1 MANVLMLQPFLFLSA
16 GIFGLY
22 LGAEGLVRGS
32 VALASQLGLSRLV
45 IGLTVVAFGT
55 STPELV
61 VSVKAALDGLYG
73 ISLGNVAGSNIC
85 NIALILGISAVIQP
99 LRIDAQVVRLQI
111 PIMILVSILLTVL
124 LLDGRIGRFEG
135 ACLFLGILAYTGF
148 SLYLARKKDSR
159 LDRDPPGPSIDAPV
173 RRIWVSLLFVAVGLG
188 LLMAGAQ
195 FFLTGAVS
203 LARNLG
209 VSEAVIGLTIVALGT
224 SLPELAT
231 SMMAA
236 LKKEGD
242 IAVGNVI
249 GSNIFN
255 ILCILGISSLVHPIE
270 MGGIRMIDMGVMVG
284 VAILVLPMARSGF
297 RLNRWEGAI
306 LLAVYGGYIFY
317 LLGSAPLS

>member
-1 MANVLMLQPFLFLSA
+1 MFQSFLFLSG

-32 VALASQLGLSRLV
+32 VALALQLGLSRLV

-111 PIMILVSILLTVL
+111 PIMILISILLTVL

-135 ACLFLGILAYTGF
+135 ACLFLGILVYMGA
-148 SLYLARKKDSR
+148 SLYLARKEKGG
-159 LDRDPPGPSIDAPV
+159 LDGDPSGPTTSEAPV
-173 RRIWVSLLFVAVGLG
+173 GRVWVSLLFVAGGLG

-209 VSEAVIGLTIVALGT
+209 VSEAFIGLTIVALGT

-242 IAVGNVI
+242 IAVGNVV

-255 ILCILGISSLVHPIE
+255 ILCILGVTSLVHPIE
-270 MGGIRMIDMGVMVG
+270 MGGIRMIDMGVMLG

-306 LLAVYGGYIFY
+306 LLTAYGGYIFY

>member
-1 MANVLMLQPFLFLSA
+1 MMQAFVFLSA

-32 VALASQLGLSRLV
+32 VALALQLGLSRLV

-61 VSVKAALDGLYG
+61 VSVKASLDGLYA
-73 ISLGNVAGSNIC
+73 ISLGNVVGSNIC
-85 NIALILGISAVIQP
+85 NIALILGTSALIQP

-111 PIMILVSILLTVL
+111 PIVILVSILLTVF
-124 LLDGRIGRFEG
+124 LLDGGISRLEG
-135 ACLFLGILAYTGF
+135 ACLFLGILVHMGY
-148 SLYLARKKDSR
+148 SLYLARKEKSG
-159 LDRDPPGPSIDAPV
+159 LAGEPSGATTTEAPV
-173 RRIWVSLLFVAVGLG
+173 GRVWVSLVFVAGGLG
-188 LLMAGAQ
+188 LLIAGAQ

-209 VSEAVIGLTIVALGT
+209 VSEAFIGLTIVALGT

-236 LKKEGD
+236 LRKEGD
-242 IAVGNVI
+242 IAVGNVV

-255 ILCILGISSLVHPIE
+255 ILCILGIASLVHPIE
-270 MGGIRMIDMGVMVG
+270 MGGVRMIDIAVMLG
-284 VAILVLPMARSGF
+284 IAILVLPMARTGF
-297 RLNRWEGAI
+297 RLNRWEGAG
-306 LLAVYGGYIFY
+306 LLAMYGGYIYF
-317 LLGSAPLS
+317 LSGSAPSP

>member
-1 MANVLMLQPFLFLSA
+1 LSEVHTHILFLSA

-22 LGAEGLVRGS
+22 LGAEELVRGS
-32 VALASQLGLSRLV
+32 VSLALQLGLSRLV

-73 ISLGNVAGSNIC
+73 ISLGNVVGSNIC
-85 NIALILGISAVIQP
+85 NIALMLGVSALIQP

-111 PIMILVSILLTVL
+111 PIMILVSILLIVF

-135 ACLFLGILAYTGF
+135 AFLFLGILTYSGY
-148 SLYLARKKDSR
+148 SLYLARKEN
-159 LDRDPPGPSIDAPV
+159 PNANGNPSDLSTKAPAG
-173 RRIWVSLLFVAVGLG
+173 RIWVSLLFVAGGLG
-188 LLMAGAQ
+188 LLMAGAK
-195 FFLTGAVS
+195 FFLMGAVS

-209 VSEAVIGLTIVALGT
+209 VSEAFIGLTVVALGT

-231 SMMAA
+231 SMMAV

-242 IAVGNVI
+242 IAVGNVV

-255 ILCILGISSLVHPIE
+255 ILCILGVSSLVHPID
-270 MGGIRMIDMGVMVG
+270 MGGIRMIDMGVMLG
-284 VAILVLPMARSGF
+284 IAILVLPMARTGF
-297 RLNRWEGAI
+297 FLNRWEGAI
-306 LLAVYGGYIFY
+306 LLAVYGGYIYY
-317 LLGSAPLS
+317 LSGYAPPS

>member
-1 MANVLMLQPFLFLSA
+1 LIQSFLFLSA

-32 VALASQLGLSRLV
+32 VSLALQLGLSRLV

-73 ISLGNVAGSNIC
+73 ISLGNVVGSNIC
-85 NIALILGISAVIQP
+85 NIALILGVSALIQP
-99 LRIDAQVVRLQI
+99 LRIDAQVIRLQI
-111 PIMILVSILLTVL
+111 PIMILVSILLIVF
-124 LLDGRIGRFEG
+124 LLDGNIGRFEG
-135 ACLFLGILAYTGF
+135 ACLLLGILAYTGY
-148 SLYLARKKDSR
+148 SLYLARKENTNSNDN
-159 LDRDPPGPSIDAPV
+159 PSELPAKAPAGRV
-173 RRIWVSLLFVAVGLG
+173 WVSLLFVAGGLG
-188 LLMAGAQ
+188 LLMGGAQ
-195 FFLTGAVS
+195 LFLTGAVS

-209 VSEAVIGLTIVALGT
+209 VSEAFIGLTIVALGT

-242 IAVGNVI
+242 IAVGNVV

-255 ILCILGISSLVHPIE
+255 ILCILGITSLVHPID
-270 MGGIRMIDMGVMVG
+270 MGGITMIDMGVMIG
-284 VAILVLPMARSGF
+284 VAILVLPMARTGF
-297 RLNRWEGAI
+297 LLNRWEGAI
-306 LLAVYGGYIFY
+306 LLAVYGGYIYY
-317 LLGSAPLS
+317 LWGSAPPS

>member
-1 MANVLMLQPFLFLSA
+1 MFQSFLFLSG

-32 VALASQLGLSRLV
+32 VALALQLGLSRLV

-111 PIMILVSILLTVL
+111 PIMILISILLTVL

-135 ACLFLGILAYTGF
+135 ACLFLGILAYTGT
-148 SLYLARKKDSR
+148 SLYLARKNDSR
-159 LDRDPPGPSIDAPV
+159 LDRDPPGPAIDAPAG
-173 RRIWVSLLFVAVGLG
+173 RIWVSLLFVAGGLG

-195 FFLTGAVS
+195 SFLTGAVS

-209 VSEAVIGLTIVALGT
+209 VSEAFIGLTIVALGT

-242 IAVGNVI
+242 IAVGNVV

-255 ILCILGISSLVHPIE
+255 ILCILGVTSLVHPIE
-270 MGGIRMIDMGVMVG
+270 MGGIRMIDMGVMLG

-306 LLAVYGGYIFY
+306 LLAAYGGYIFY

>member
-1 MANVLMLQPFLFLSA
+1 MFQSFLFLSG

-32 VALASQLGLSRLV
+32 VALALQLGLSRLV

-85 NIALILGISAVIQP
+85 NIALILGISAFIQP
-99 LRIDAQVVRLQI
+99 LRIDAQVIRLQI
-111 PIMILVSILLTVL
+111 PIMILISILLTVL
-124 LLDGRIGRFEG
+124 LLDGHIGRFEG
-135 ACLFLGILAYTGF
+135 ACLFLGIVGYTGYN
-148 SLYLARKKDSR
+148 LYRARKEN
-159 LDRDPPGPSIDAPV
+159 PGPSGNSSDIPAAAPV
-173 RRIWVSLLFVAVGLG
+173 GRIWVSLLFVAGGLG

-209 VSEAVIGLTIVALGT
+209 VSEAFIGLTIVALGT

-242 IAVGNVI
+242 IAVGNVV

-255 ILCILGISSLVHPIE
+255 ILCILGVTSLVHPIE
-270 MGGIRMIDMGVMVG
+270 MGGIRMIDMGVMLG

-306 LLAVYGGYIFY
+306 LLAVYGGYVFY
-317 LLGSAPLS
+317 LFGSAPVP

>member
-1 MANVLMLQPFLFLSA
+1 MLQPFLFLSA

-32 VALASQLGLSRLV
+32 VALALQLGLSRLV

-124 LLDGRIGRFEG
+124 LLDGGIGRLEG
-135 ACLFLGILAYTGF
+135 ACLFLGIVAYTGY
-148 SLYLARKKDSR
+148 SLYAARKENPNADGNTSDLPAK
-159 LDRDPPGPSIDAPV
+159 APAG
-173 RRIWVSLLFVAVGLG
+173 RIWVSLLFVAGGLG

-209 VSEAVIGLTIVALGT
+209 VSEAFIGLTIVALGT

-242 IAVGNVI
+242 IAVGNVV

-255 ILCILGISSLVHPIE
+255 ILCILGVTSLVHPIE
-270 MGGIRMIDMGVMVG
+270 MGGIRMIDMGVMLG

-306 LLAVYGGYIFY
+306 LLAAYGGYISY
-317 LLGSAPLS
+317 LLGSAPSS

>member
-1 MANVLMLQPFLFLSA
+1 MFRSFLFLSG

-32 VALASQLGLSRLV
+32 VALALQLGLSRLV

-61 VSVKAALDGLYG
+61 VSVKAALNGLYG

-85 NIALILGISAVIQP
+85 NIALILGISALIQP

-111 PIMILVSILLTVL
+111 PIMILVSILLTVF
-124 LLDGRIGRFEG
+124 LLDGGIGRFEG
-135 ACLFLGILAYTGF
+135 ACLFLGILVYMGA
-148 SLYLARKKDSR
+148 SLYLARKEKGA
-159 LDRDPPGPSIDAPV
+159 LDGNPSGPTTPEAPV
-173 RRIWVSLLFVAVGLG
+173 GRVWVSLLFVAVGLG

-209 VSEAVIGLTIVALGT
+209 VSEAFIGLTIVALGT

-242 IAVGNVI
+242 IAVGNVV

-255 ILCILGISSLVHPIE
+255 ILSILGVTSLVHPIE
-270 MGGIRMIDMGVMVG
+270 MGGIRMIDMAVMLG
-284 VAILVLPMARSGF
+284 IAILVLPMARSGF

-306 LLAVYGGYIFY
+306 LLAVYGGYIAY
-317 LLGSAPLS
+317 LL

>member
-1 MANVLMLQPFLFLSA
+1 V
-16 GIFGLY
+16 
-22 LGAEGLVRGS
+22 
-32 VALASQLGLSRLV
+32 
-45 IGLTVVAFGT
+45 
-55 STPELV
+55 
-61 VSVKAALDGLYG
+61 
-73 ISLGNVAGSNIC
+73 
-85 NIALILGISAVIQP
+85 
-99 LRIDAQVVRLQI
+99 
-111 PIMILVSILLTVL
+111 
-124 LLDGRIGRFEG
+124 
-135 ACLFLGILAYTGF
+135 AYTGY
-148 SLYLARKKDSR
+148 SLYAARKENPNADGNTS
-159 LDRDPPGPSIDAPV
+159 DPPAKAPV
-173 RRIWVSLLFVAVGLG
+173 GRIWVSLLFVAGGLG

-209 VSEAVIGLTIVALGT
+209 VSEAFIGLTIVALGT

-242 IAVGNVI
+242 IAVGNVV

-255 ILCILGISSLVHPIE
+255 ILCILGVTSLVHPIE
-270 MGGIRMIDMGVMVG
+270 MGGIRMIDMGVMLG